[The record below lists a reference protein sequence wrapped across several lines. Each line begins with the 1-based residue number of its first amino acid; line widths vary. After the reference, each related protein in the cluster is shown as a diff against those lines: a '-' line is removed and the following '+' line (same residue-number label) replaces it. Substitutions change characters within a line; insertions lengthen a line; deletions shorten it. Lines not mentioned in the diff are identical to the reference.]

1 MFAPYGYY
9 RPKLGW
15 GALGGPGALGGV
27 GDFGAE
33 DNTPAYS
40 PPSGWVIALGP
51 VLVTESNRSQFGT
64 ANDGVISNC
73 GLKSVAVLVNGVY
86 LPPVGWYAVT
96 IERDTGERGTDDDFT
111 IDTVWISPAGG
122 SYQHIACGG
131 GASGTEGSSG
141 KDTWSLLGSDLT
153 GLLVV
158 GGVVVG
164 GVLLWK
170 TFNKKRS
177 AKPRRR

>member
-15 GALGGPGALGGV
+15 GALGGPGGLGGV

-33 DNTPAYS
+33 DNTPSYN
-40 PPSGWVIALGP
+40 PPSGWSVVRGP
-51 VLVTESNRSQFGT
+51 ELVTESNRDAFGT

-86 LPPVGWYAVT
+86 LPPVGWYAAT
-96 IERDTGERGTDDDFT
+96 IERSESEGEWSIS
-111 IDTVWISPAGG
+111 IDTVWINPAGG

-131 GASGTEGSSG
+131 GASGGAGGTGR
-141 KDTWSLLGSDLT
+141 DTWSSLPSDLS

-170 TFNKKRS
+170 MFNKKGR
-177 AKPRRR
+177 K